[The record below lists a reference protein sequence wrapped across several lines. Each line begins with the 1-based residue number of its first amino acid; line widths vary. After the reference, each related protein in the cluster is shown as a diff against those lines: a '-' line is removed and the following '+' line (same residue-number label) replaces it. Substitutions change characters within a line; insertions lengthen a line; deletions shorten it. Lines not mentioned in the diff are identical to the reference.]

1 MKGIWKWLVLGI
13 AVIWIAVWMLPDGNL
28 HVVFCDVGQGD
39 AILLIRGT
47 TQVLVDGGPGE
58 KVQGCLSRHMPF
70 YDRRVEMVILTHAEA
85 DHLTGL
91 INVVKRYTVLQ
102 FVEGSVG
109 KNSAEY
115 RELVELLG
123 KAKIKR
129 IKVTGGDIVRVNNL
143 VMRVVWPES
152 QYELGAET
160 EGRSLNNFSL
170 GMIAKYGDFE
180 VFLSGDGDSQIEEA
194 EIRGGRLMDVEVLKV
209 PHHGSRTGMTKE
221 WLELIRPELAV
232 ISAGRNNSYGHPAS
246 ESLRLLE
253 EVGAKIAGT
262 YERGD
267 VEVISDGKVWWIK

>member
-1 MKGIWKWLVLGI
+1 
-13 AVIWIAVWMLPDGNL
+13 
-28 HVVFCDVGQGD
+28 
-39 AILLIRGT
+39 
-47 TQVLVDGGPGE
+47 VLVDGGPGE